1 MLVQRSFIYEQRK
14 KKSLSILEQLY
25 NIHIWKKLRCIVTL
39 MNSIRSESIIST
51 IGVDSTE
58 SNTFVFI
65 SCVEIQCKLFIFRHY
80 TVEFMFE
87 VIFYLEFHT
96 NLTNW
101 SILFEFRQFFWPLRE
116 EKKVDILNHFIIIIK
131 SIFKQNQIHLA
142 LWNCHFELHTEHVF
156 RLLSPHSPKT
166 KPTATLSN
174 KTCFPNQF
182 NTFQYSVIKHISMHK
197 ISCFLETATGFT
209 DHW

>member
-14 KKSLSILEQLY
+14 KNHFRFLNSCIIYTYEKNCVVLLHWWILYEVRVSYQQL
-25 NIHIWKKLRCIVTL
+25 
-39 MNSIRSESIIST
+39 ESIQLNRIHLFLFHVSKFSVNCLFSDIIQSNLCSKSFSIWNFIQISQ
-51 IGVDSTE
+51 IE
-58 SNTFVFI
+58 AF
-65 SCVEIQCKLFIFRHY
+65 CL
-80 TVEFMFE
+80 
-87 VIFYLEFHT
+87 YLD
-96 NLTNW
+96 N
-101 SILFEFRQFFWPLRE
+101 FFDLCE
-116 EKKVDILNHFIIIIK
+116 KKKVDILNHFIIIIK